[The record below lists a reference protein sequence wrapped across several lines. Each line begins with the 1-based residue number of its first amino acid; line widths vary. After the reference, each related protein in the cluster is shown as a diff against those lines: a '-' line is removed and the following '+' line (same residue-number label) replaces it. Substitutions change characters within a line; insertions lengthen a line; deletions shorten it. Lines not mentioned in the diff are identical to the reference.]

1 MRHIISVQLENESG
15 ALSRVAGLFSAR
27 GFNIESLTVATTN
40 DPTMSRMTIVSVG
53 DDNIIEQIIK
63 QLDKLIDVVKVT
75 DLTATEHIERELLLV
90 KIAIDTESQS
100 KVEVQLDKFDAKI
113 IDASEDFYTIELAGK
128 SQKIN
133 DFIDAFS
140 ADKIL
145 EVSRTGVTGVC
156 QKRQS

>member
-15 ALSRVAGLFSAR
+15 ALSRVSGLFSAR

-40 DPTMSRMTIVSVG
+40 DPTMSRMTIVSIG
-53 DDNIIEQIIK
+53 DDSIIEQIVK
-63 QLDKLIDVVKVT
+63 QLNKLIDVVKVT

-90 KIAIDTESQS
+90 KISLKDDSQAEIDGI
-100 KVEVQLDKFDAKI
+100 LDGFDAKI
-113 IDASEDFYTIELAGK
+113 IDASEEAYTIELAGK

-133 DFIDAFS
+133 DFIEAFD

-156 QKRQS
+156 QKI

>member
-15 ALSRVAGLFSAR
+15 ALSRVSGLFSAR

-40 DPTMSRMTIVSVG
+40 DPTMSRMTIVSIG

-63 QLDKLIDVVKVT
+63 QLNKLIDVVSVT

-90 KIAIDTESQS
+90 KISLKNDSQA
-100 KVEVQLDKFDAKI
+100 EVDRVLDGFDAKI
-113 IDASEDFYTIELAGK
+113 IDASEEAYTIELAGK

-133 DFIDAFS
+133 DFIEAFD

-156 QKRQS
+156 QKI